1 MAETQQETAA
11 WRRQGP
17 SRIARKCEELNDGSG
32 NDIIASRLSRKE
44 MNHFCDDIAVRIG
57 DRRRRR
63 VQTVSDDR
71 FLARRRWT
79 VHGEDTRSEA
89 DEGLLMAG
97 TLNLVCEML
106 CTSY

>member
-11 WRRQGP
+11 WRQGP
-17 SRIARKCEELNDGSG
+17 SRIAWKCDELNDGCR
-32 NDIIASRLSRKE
+32 NNIVASRLSRKE
-44 MNHFCDDIAVRIG
+44 IKHVCDDVAVRIG
-57 DRRRRR
+57 NRRRRR
-63 VQTVSDDR
+63 MRAVSDDR

-79 VHGEDTRSEA
+79 MHEEDTRSEA

-97 TLNLVCEML
+97 TLNLVSEML